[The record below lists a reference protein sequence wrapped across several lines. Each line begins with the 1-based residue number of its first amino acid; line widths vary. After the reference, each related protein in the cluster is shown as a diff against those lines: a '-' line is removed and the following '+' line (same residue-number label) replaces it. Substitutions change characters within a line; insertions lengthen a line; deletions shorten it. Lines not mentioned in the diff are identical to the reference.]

1 MQLLLVL
8 LTLATSLCHA
18 VIVPSRTVMPFSAVY
33 SGVRVKSEHVTLSTA
48 TLFKNF
54 SEREPSREWEFRGQS
69 KSLNVSH
76 EKFETIRALSDATL
90 RATPGDDG
98 GSFGTAFHIGQGYIL
113 TNQHVLSTSR
123 SNTTQCK
130 SLRMQTGDGKDSFD
144 CERVV
149 YCHREMDFCLIKM
162 KSKKPGLFNR
172 NPRQIQTLPTH
183 RLRATRSP
191 DYAGVFAAIGNP
203 AGEGIHYSEGS
214 GLQPY
219 RRNTWLFFA
228 PVHSGNSGGPLINE
242 AGEVVGVVYAQSK
255 YGISEDGYNMAVP
268 LYRILEELK
277 ENIAGSEDLR
287 FFENSLL

>member
-1 MQLLLVL
+1 MRFLLFA
-8 LTLATSLCHA
+8 LTLTTSLSHA
-18 VIVPSRTVMPFSAVY
+18 VIVPSRTVMLFSAVY
-33 SGVRVKSEHVTLSTA
+33 SGVRVKSEHVSLSTA
-48 TLFKNF
+48 NLFKNHQ
-54 SEREPSREWEFRGQS
+54 EREVSKEWEFRSTS
-69 KSLNVSH
+69 KTINVSH
-76 EKFETIRALSDATL
+76 EKFETIRALSDATF
-90 RATPGDDG
+90 RVTPGDDA
-98 GSFGTAFHIGQGYIL
+98 GSFGTAFHIGEGYIL

-123 SNTTQCK
+123 NNTTQCK

-172 NPRQIQTLPTH
+172 NPRQIQTLPRH

-203 AGEGIHYSEGS
+203 AGQGIHYSEGS

-228 PVHSGNSGGPLINE
+228 PVHSGNSGGPLINQ
-242 AGEVVGVVYAQSK
+242 AGEVIAVVYAQSK
-255 YGISEDGYNMAVP
+255 YGVSEDGYNMAVP

-277 ENIAGSEDLR
+277 EKIAGSEDLR

>member
-1 MQLLLVL
+1 MQFLWVL
-8 LTLATSLCHA
+8 LTFVTSLCHA

-48 TLFKNF
+48 TLYQNF
-54 SEREPSREWEFRGQS
+54 SEREPSREWEFRGSS

-90 RATPGDDG
+90 RATPGDDA

-172 NPRQIQTLPTH
+172 NPRQIQTLPRH

-255 YGISEDGYNMAVP
+255 YGVNEDGYNMAVP